1 MTAFVWGTHLR
12 RVRWVLSS
20 GDCTHIREGDATR
33 ELGEEAR
40 RDWEQV
46 DDELAADGLRVLALA
61 DKIVEHRGAEAYE
74 QLRFLGYIGLLDPPR
89 TDVRDVLEECRQAGI
104 RLVMVTGDHPAT
116 ARHVAQRVG
125 LEAVTCIP
133 VSALKGDNI
142 SRRSEAMPWFK
153 GPSLLEQLETAELA
167 DEAQNRPFR
176 LPVQW
181 VNRPN
186 LDFRGYAGTVQGGT
200 VRVGDA
206 VAVLPSGKTSRVER
220 IVTMDGDLEAAHS
233 GQAVTLTLAD
243 EIDVSRGD
251 VIAPAQ
257 DRPIVAD
264 QVHAHLIWMDERE
277 MLPGRSYLI
286 HLGTA
291 FVGGQINRIKHTVNV
306 NTLEETAASHLELND
321 VAVCDVAFDR
331 PVPFDPYAENPA
343 TGAFIVIDRM
353 TNATV
358 GAGMIDYALR
368 RATNVHWHD
377 TRIDKAARAQVKAQ
391 RPCVLWFTGLSGA
404 GKSVVSDLV
413 EQRLAA
419 MGKHTM
425 MLDGDNVRHGLNRD
439 LGFTDEDRV
448 ENIRRVA
455 EVSRLMTEAGL
466 ITLVSFISPFRSERR
481 MAREMLGEGEFLEV
495 FVDAPL
501 AVCEQRDPKGLYK
514 KARAGEIPNFTGI
527 GSAYE
532 PPEAPEL
539 HLRSDQASPED
550 LAGQVIGLLEARGML

>member
-1 MTAFVWGTHLR
+1 
-12 RVRWVLSS
+12 
-20 GDCTHIREGDATR
+20 
-33 ELGEEAR
+33 
-40 RDWEQV
+40 
-46 DDELAADGLRVLALA
+46 
-61 DKIVEHRGAEAYE
+61 
-74 QLRFLGYIGLLDPPR
+74 
-89 TDVRDVLEECRQAGI
+89 
-104 RLVMVTGDHPAT
+104 
-116 ARHVAQRVG
+116 
-125 LEAVTCIP
+125 
-133 VSALKGDNI
+133 
-142 SRRSEAMPWFK
+142 
-153 GPSLLEQLETAELA
+153 
-167 DEAQNRPFR
+167 
-176 LPVQW
+176 
-181 VNRPN
+181 
-186 LDFRGYAGTVQGGT
+186 
-200 VRVGDA
+200 
-206 VAVLPSGKTSRVER
+206 
-220 IVTMDGDLEAAHS
+220 MDGDLEAASS
-233 GQAVTLTLAD
+233 GQAVTLTLEH

-257 DRPIVAD
+257 SRPPVTD
-264 QVHAHLIWMDERE
+264 QVHAHMIWMDERE

-377 TRIDKAARAQVKAQ
+377 TRIDKAARAHVKAQ

-425 MLDGDNVRHGLNRD
+425 MLDGDNIRHGLNRD

-455 EVSRLMTEAGL
+455 EVSRLMTDAGL

-481 MAREMLGEGEFLEV
+481 MAREMLEEGEFLEV

-501 AVCEQRDPKGLYK
+501 DVCEQRDPKGLYK

-527 GSAYE
+527 GSSYE

-539 HLRSDQASPED
+539 HLRSDQASPEN
-550 LAGQVIGLLEARGML
+550 LAGQVIRLLEARGML